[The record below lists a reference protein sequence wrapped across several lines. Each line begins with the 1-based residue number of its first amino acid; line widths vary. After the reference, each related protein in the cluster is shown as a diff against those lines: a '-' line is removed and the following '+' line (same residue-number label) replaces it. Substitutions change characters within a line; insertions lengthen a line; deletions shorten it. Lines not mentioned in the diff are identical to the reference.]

1 MHCFNAGPFTSDAKR
16 ILAMNT
22 AIALTLTVFLN
33 TGEPVDMVIDIYGSM
48 KECMAAAAEQK
59 IPGNCYPVDK
69 VIHMDNNEIPA
80 GLKTAP

>member
-1 MHCFNAGPFTSDAKR
+1 MHGCRSGTENSRQLD
-16 ILAMNT
+16 L
-22 AIALTLTVFLN
+22 
-33 TGEPVDMVIDIYGSM
+33 VIGIHDSM

-69 VIHMDNNEIPA
+69 VIHMNNNEVPA

>member
-22 AIALTLTVFLN
+22 AVALTLTVFLN
-33 TGEPVDMVIDIYGSM
+33 TGEPVDVVTGIYGSM

-80 GLKTAP
+80 GLKPAP

>member
-1 MHCFNAGPFTSDAKR
+1 MHCFNAGPFTPDAKR

-22 AIALTLTVFLN
+22 AVALTLTVFLN
-33 TGEPVDMVIDIYGSM
+33 TGEPVDLVIDIYGSM

-69 VIHMDNNEIPA
+69 VIRMDNNEIPA

>member
-33 TGEPVDMVIDIYGSM
+33 TGEPVDLVIDIYGSM

-59 IPGNCYPVDK
+59 IPGNCYPVEK
-69 VIHMDNNEIPA
+69 VIRMDNNEIPA
-80 GLKTAP
+80 GLKPAP

>member
-1 MHCFNAGPFTSDAKR
+1 MHSFNAGTFTPDAKR

-22 AIALTLTVFLN
+22 TIALTLTVFLN